1 MTAEQMPLDAGT
13 YQLHDALLAALADRR
28 ATGADT
34 ALVLRSLAATGYRA
48 GSDPVVDDAVRRLL
62 PYCGRPFAA
71 DVDDTALSLTALRAV
86 EASDTSLTDAAV
98 AETVRWLLERQSAN
112 GGWTRHGAR
121 RRTLLS
127 EKALTIAGLAA
138 PATPLVTAHVVAAL
152 CAAGHSGHGAVRR
165 ARQFLLATQ
174 AVEGFWDDQA
184 TGRLHCT
191 TEVLLA
197 LAAGGDGRG
206 NLVVEGAM
214 DWIYHRQNPDGGW
227 GGKSGTD
234 ARTHDPSTV
243 AQTAQCLIAAHVT
256 GVLDERG
263 IDAAFAFLLSHST
276 ASEQPPTD
284 VRTNAYVHWAIAL
297 HTQHAKATGRDVSPA
312 VLADT
317 ASEPAEYDTWSS
329 LWWQRR
335 GPLAILHWGA
345 RARAE
350 HVPPASRPGAV
361 LLDVACGGGL
371 LHPHIAD
378 KGYRHIGVDVS
389 TKSAEVARR
398 HGVDEVLIHDI
409 HNIPL
414 PDGYADVVVAGYC
427 LEHVAR
433 PFDVVAECCRV
444 LKPGGTLVM
453 DTIANTFLAR
463 LSVITLGEGLPV
475 SWAAPKGTHDHRLF
489 ISPRQLADACA
500 AQGIPV
506 DLYGVVPDIGDL
518 LAWSLGRGYEVRLRN
533 GGSTKILY
541 GVTGVKPK
549 AAT

>member
-28 ATGADT
+28 TTGPDA
-34 ALVLRSLAATGYRA
+34 ALVLRSLAAAGYRA
-48 GSDPVVDDAVRRLL
+48 GSDPVVDDAVLRLL

-86 EASDTSLTDAAV
+86 GASDTHLTDAAV
-98 AETVRWLLERQSAN
+98 AETVRWFLERRSAS
-112 GGWTRHGAR
+112 GGWTRNGAR
-121 RRTLLS
+121 GRTLLGD
-127 EKALTIAGLAA
+127 KALTIAGLAE
-138 PATPLVTAHVVAAL
+138 PATPLVTAHVVEAL
-152 CAAGHSGHGAVRR
+152 CAAGHSEHPAVRR
-165 ARQFLLATQ
+165 ARQFLVTKQ
-174 AVEGFWDDQA
+174 AVEGFWEDHA

-191 TEVLLA
+191 TQVVLA
-197 LAAGGDGRG
+197 LAAGGHGRG

-227 GGKSGTD
+227 GSL
-234 ARTHDPSTV
+234 
-243 AQTAQCLIAAHVT
+243 AQTAQCLIAAHLT
-256 GVLDERG
+256 GVLDARG
-263 IDAAFAFLLSHST
+263 IDAAFAYLLS
-276 ASEQPPTD
+276 QPLTD
-284 VRTNAYVHWAIAL
+284 VRTNAYVQWAIAL
-297 HTQHAKATGRDVSPA
+297 HTRHAKAEGRDMSPA
-312 VLADT
+312 VADT
-317 ASEPAEYDTWSS
+317 APEPAEYDTWSS

-489 ISPRQLADACA
+489 ISPRQLAEACA
-500 AQGIPV
+500 AQGVPV
-506 DLYGVVPDIGDL
+506 DLYGVVPHIGDL
-518 LAWSLGRGYEVRLRN
+518 LTWSLGRGYEVRLRN

-541 GVTGVKPK
+541 GVTGVKPQS
-549 AAT
+549 